1 MYSNKLKEE
10 AIRLRQK
17 GQSYTEILKIVH
29 VAKSTLALWLH
40 DVGLSQPQKQRL
52 TEKRLQ
58 AVKRGGE
65 AKRNQRLKKTQQ
77 IEDKALNQ
85 IGKIS
90 DRELFLIGTVLYW
103 AEGSKQK
110 PHNPSERVNF
120 SNSDVLMIR
129 MFLRWLG
136 AIGIPSNEIMF
147 SVYLHDTA
155 RHRVTEIQEYWS
167 KSLKL
172 RINKFEKIYFT
183 KGSTKSYRK
192 NIGEGYYGQ
201 VRVSVLRSTDLNRQI
216 SGWIQGIV
224 KN

>member
-10 AIRLRQK
+10 AISLRRK
-17 GQSYTEILKIVH
+17 GRSYTEILKSIP
-29 VAKSTLALWLH
+29 VAKSTLALWLR
-40 DVGLSQPQKQRL
+40 DVGLSKPQQQRL

-58 AVKRGGE
+58 AAKRGGE
-65 AKRNQRLKKTQQ
+65 VKRNQRLIKTQQ
-77 IEDKALNQ
+77 IERKALNE
-85 IGKIS
+85 IGEIS
-90 DRELFLIGTVLYW
+90 HRELFLIGTVLYW

-120 SNSDVLMIR
+120 SNSDALMIR
-129 MFLRWLG
+129 VFLKWLC
-136 AIGIPSNEIMF
+136 AIGIPSNEVIF
-147 SVYLHDTA
+147 SLYLHDTA

-172 RINKFEKIYFT
+172 RINKFEKIYFK

-192 NIGEGYYGQ
+192 NIGAGYYGQ
-201 VRVSVLRSTDLNRQI
+201 VRVSVLKSTDLNRQI